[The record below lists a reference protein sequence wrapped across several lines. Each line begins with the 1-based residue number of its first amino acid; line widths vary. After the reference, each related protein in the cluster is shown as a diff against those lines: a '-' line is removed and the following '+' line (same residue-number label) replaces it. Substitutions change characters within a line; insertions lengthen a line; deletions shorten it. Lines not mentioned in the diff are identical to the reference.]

1 MVVTVIALLALIIF
15 IIVGVMARKN
25 QEKKDKK
32 HMIEHQILQLT
43 KFKGELMSHH
53 TLEDT
58 FKIHRQLGA
67 MHLAWSSA
75 ICPDKYGMFRTS
87 NIATM
92 SMDEV
97 FLGDI
102 YGLWTHTLTFWLS
115 YQDED
120 TVSKITNQYYQQVL
134 SGIKAEIEELKK
146 KISSL

>member
-1 MVVTVIALLALIIF
+1 MVITGIVLVVLIIF
-15 IIVGVMARKN
+15 IIVGVTAKKN
-25 QEKKDKK
+25 QEKKNEINKL
-32 HMIEHQILQLT
+32 EYQIRQLN
-43 KFKGELMSHH
+43 KFKDELMSHH

-58 FKIHRQLGA
+58 FKIHKQLGE
-67 MHLAWSSA
+67 MHLAWSIA

-97 FLGDI
+97 FLGDV

-115 YQDED
+115 CQDED
-120 TVSKITNQYYQQVL
+120 AVSKITNQYYQQVL
-134 SGIKAEIEELKK
+134 GGIKAEIEELKK

>member
-1 MVVTVIALLALIIF
+1 MVITVIALLALIIF

-67 MHLAWSSA
+67 CNMSSS
-75 ICPDKYGMFRTS
+75 IWNVQNF
-87 NIATM
+87 
-92 SMDEV
+92 
-97 FLGDI
+97 
-102 YGLWTHTLTFWLS
+102 
-115 YQDED
+115 
-120 TVSKITNQYYQQVL
+120 
-134 SGIKAEIEELKK
+134 
-146 KISSL
+146 